1 MFIHD
6 SLDTGAFSISS
17 ALYPELMCPRILSD
31 PLPSVSDWDYKELI
45 HLPNRS
51 GSFVLFL
58 ASRALFLS
66 REIAEMFAMFFH
78 SGSFA
83 LQHT

>member
-45 HLPNRS
+45 PLPSRS
-51 GSFVLFL
+51 GSFVLGL
-58 ASRALFLS
+58 LGIHP
-66 REIAEMFAMFFH
+66 EPGDIAEIVVMFFH
-78 SGSFA
+78 SGP
-83 LQHT
+83 